1 MAEDGLTLIELGGNG
16 AAMNFLKLLM
26 KNKRDLVLLFLDR
39 DSVNMRK
46 GKMLSDDM
54 IQKSGMDPEDYKR
67 FVEEFFAEKIVYV
80 GDKEFEDTFSNDI
93 YVRVLTE
100 ARPKNNGSSW
110 TTGDI
115 EAMRREKKFSDALTK
130 AVAEEC
136 RPRHLSK
143 PELATLLGTSIGVEE
158 IPSAVK
164 QLFEKARD
172 IAGIGDMRG

>member
-1 MAEDGLTLIELGGNG
+1 M
-16 AAMNFLKLLM
+16 
-26 KNKRDLVLLFLDR
+26 LFR
-39 DSVNMRK
+39 S
-46 GKMLSDDM
+46 
-54 IQKSGMDPEDYKR
+54 
-67 FVEEFFAEKIVYV
+67 EKIAYI
-80 GDKEFEDTFSNDI
+80 GDKEFEDAFSNDI

-110 TTGDI
+110 TADDI

-130 AVAEEC
+130 AVAKEC
-136 RPRHLSK
+136 RPHYISK

-172 IAGIGDMRG
+172 VAGIGDMRG